1 MSVFSVR
8 LSSRSALAAL
18 GTVAVSALVML
29 TGVNPAHAA
38 DAPGDAEFLGTAEDY
53 VIIAAATITETSGSA
68 VEGDVALYTGT
79 DQQLLVGQVDGEI
92 HVGTDAAGGIAM
104 ADATTAYGIVAL
116 APVTGEI
123 VANLA
128 GGVYLA
134 GVYHSATSLLLDGTM
149 EIHGVTA
156 DDVFIFQAS
165 TESLTV
171 LAGSRVVLTGLAQA
185 CNVYWQVG
193 SSATIGSNAEFAGTL
208 MAYSDIAAQT
218 GATIEGRLIAL
229 TGEVTLDDNTIDS
242 QTLCVRTSTVGTV
255 TTTTTREYGEVAVAV
270 VDSSEGSG
278 GTGGGDTTGSSS
290 GRPTG
295 LLNTG
300 SLARTGAVAVDYS
313 LPLTAAAIIGF
324 LGLALVLAPRL
335 LRRRQD

>member
-1 MSVFSVR
+1 MSAFSVR
-8 LSSRSALAAL
+8 LFSRSAFAAM
-18 GTVAVSALVML
+18 GVVAVSALVML

-38 DAPGDAEFLGTAEDY
+38 DEPGDAEFLGTAEDY
-53 VIIAAATITETSGSA
+53 VIIAAATITETSGTS
-68 VEGDVALYTGT
+68 VEGDVALYAGT

-92 HVGTDAAGGIAM
+92 HTGPSDAAGGIAM
-104 ADATTAYGIVAL
+104 ADATAAYGIVAL

-165 TESLTV
+165 TETLTV

-255 TTTTTREYGEVAVAV
+255 TTTTTRENGEVALVV
-270 VDSSEGSG
+270 VDTSE
-278 GTGGGDTTGSSS
+278 GTGGTDTPEETSND
-290 GRPTG
+290 RPTG

-300 SLARTGAVAVDYS
+300 SLARTGVVAVDYS

-324 LGLALVLAPRL
+324 LGLALVLVPRL

>member
-1 MSVFSVR
+1 MSA
-8 LSSRSALAAL
+8 LSSQFMPRTALAVAAL
-18 GTVAVSALVML
+18 VVASALVMF
-29 TGVNPAHAA
+29 TGVNQAQAV
-38 DAPGDAEFLGTAEDY
+38 DEPGDAEFLGTAEDY

-104 ADATTAYGIVAL
+104 ADATAAYNVVAL
-116 APVTGEI
+116 APVTSEV

-134 GVYHSATSLLLDGTM
+134 GVYHSAASLLLDGTM

-165 TESLTV
+165 TEKLTV
-171 LAGSRVVLTGLAQA
+171 LAGSHIILTGLAQA

-193 SSATIGSNAEFAGTL
+193 SSATIGSDSVFVGTVL
-208 MAYSDIAAQT
+208 AYSDIAAQT

-242 QTLCVRTSTVGTV
+242 QTLCVRTAVAVTPTTTT
-255 TTTTTREYGEVAVAV
+255 TTTTTRENGVVTVDV
-270 VDSSEGSG
+270 VDTATPSVGEGPDVSPAG
-278 GTGGGDTTGSSS
+278 SVDRGT
-290 GRPTG
+290 
-295 LLNTG
+295 
-300 SLARTGAVAVDYS
+300 LASTGAGAVDYS
-313 LPLTAAAIIGF
+313 TPLIVVTLLTL
-324 LGLALVLAPRL
+324 LGLGLVAGARVMPQ
-335 LRRRQD
+335 RRND

>member
-1 MSVFSVR
+1 
-8 LSSRSALAAL
+8 
-18 GTVAVSALVML
+18 
-29 TGVNPAHAA
+29 
-38 DAPGDAEFLGTAEDY
+38 
-53 VIIAAATITETSGSA
+53 
-68 VEGDVALYTGT
+68 
-79 DQQLLVGQVDGEI
+79 
-92 HVGTDAAGGIAM
+92 
-104 ADATTAYGIVAL
+104 GIVAL

-255 TTTTTREYGEVAVAV
+255 TTTTTRENGEVAVAV